1 MQVSSA
7 SSTSPGQK
15 SALVKSRGGRGARAE
30 SKVAIMTE
38 GTQAVLAN
46 SGGQINVAKGGN
58 TSNQT
63 NVGGSSTTFNIINNG
78 SNSLKNS
85 GHIPVSQSA

>member
-1 MQVSSA
+1 
-7 SSTSPGQK
+7 
-15 SALVKSRGGRGARAE
+15 
-30 SKVAIMTE
+30 
-38 GTQAVLAN
+38 
-46 SGGQINVAKGGN
+46 VAKGGN